1 MKTQV
6 FIDGNKR
13 AAIIFANHY
22 LISKGKGL
30 LVVPFELVSEFKKL
44 LIAYY
49 EEHDTESIKLFLKEK
64 CWRKFNNAIS
74 C

>member
-13 AAIIFANHY
+13 TAIIFANHY

-30 LVVPFELVSEFKKL
+30 LAVPFELVPEFKKL
-44 LIAYY
+44 LTAYY
-49 EEHDTESIKLFLKEK
+49 EDYDTESIKQFLKEK
-64 CWRKFNNAIS
+64 CWRKLNN
-74 C
+74 